1 MEIISKAV
9 LSFFDLVE
17 AEGRTLRDRAVVV
30 MEGVVMIWFG
40 ATLILMALLAAGFS
54 LYMLLN
60 CWIGGPASAAIVA
73 IVFAGCG
80 FLVLAKGRDISRNG
94 GGPAE

>member
-9 LSFFDLVE
+9 LSFFELVE
-17 AEGRTLRDRAVVV
+17 AEGRTFRDRAVVV
-30 MEGVVMIWFG
+30 MEGVVMVWFG
-40 ATLILMALLAAGFS
+40 AALILLALVAAGFS

-60 CWIGGPASAAIVA
+60 CYIGGPASAAVVA
-73 IVFAGCG
+73 AAFAGCG
-80 FLVLAKGRDISRNG
+80 FWLLAKGRFISRNG